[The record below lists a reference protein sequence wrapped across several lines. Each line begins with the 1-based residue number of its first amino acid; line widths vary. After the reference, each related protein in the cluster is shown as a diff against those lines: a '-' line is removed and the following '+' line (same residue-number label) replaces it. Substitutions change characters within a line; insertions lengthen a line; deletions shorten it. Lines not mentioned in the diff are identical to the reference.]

1 MNREDLKDGEIYSHS
16 NGNIVK
22 YESIVREN
30 TTIVNGKY
38 IGGIKGCRNYKTIGG
53 AFIVS
58 ELKEATPEQKH
69 WLEVC
74 IQHDKFVEYDEAI
87 KTFAKEFV
95 LPEKWLLKV
104 EPINQTII
112 RKWGDKMWSSD
123 NYICNTWKELKSNTN
138 HILIGNADVKGRPY
152 YMQNIEGY
160 RHHTEITFEQFKQ
173 YVLKEKQLPYTIL
186 KQDDDRILQVSNQEG
201 SIFDIGDKVQSLNM
215 KKYQVIP
222 LEIID
227 FRFNKAN
234 DGIIAVCNK
243 QTSNDISI
251 DKIEHYIEPVIEEEF
266 VLPEKWLLKVEDN
279 KSIII
284 KEWGDKMWSTYN
296 YKCNTWSKL
305 STNPGNVIGNADYQ
319 GRPYYTSDIKNYSNH
334 TEITFDQ
341 FKKYVLKEVE
351 VKTNPNQLP
360 TFNGLVQ
367 EYGMTKAS
375 EMAKNAFAEL
385 YKQPEE
391 SLLDKAKRLYP
402 IGTKFKSCQN
412 NNIYTVK
419 SDHRKSSLLEGYI
432 LCKTEESVFDSS
444 EYLYFRDQW
453 AEIIE
458 EVKVDNSAYEILSF
472 KSEYK
477 PELTTL
483 RDNNYYVTESVQP
496 KDCPNGLGA
505 TKIQMLIDW
514 DFRHYKIHSVTQL
527 STGKVFTIGDKV
539 NLTKWE
545 HLWDTSFS
553 KVRTIKSINLTE
565 NNFIQFEFNSLHYSD
580 LNYNKVLM
588 QNCVKVE

>member
-38 IGGIKGCRNYKTIGG
+38 IGDIKGCRNYKTIGG

-173 YVLKEKQLPYTIL
+173 YVLKEKQLLYTIL
-186 KQDDDRILQVSNQEG
+186 KQDGDKILQVSNQEG
-201 SIFDIGDKVQSLNM
+201 SIFDIGDIVQGLNI
-215 KKYQVIP
+215 KKYQIIP
-222 LEIID
+222 LEIIG

-234 DGIIAVCNK
+234 DGIIATCNK
-243 QTSNDISI
+243 PTSNGISI
-251 DKIEHYIEPVIEEEF
+251 DKIEHYIESKVGKEF
-266 VLPEKWLLKVEDN
+266 VLPEIWWVRVTNENKEILTKWRHSNTNTVYPRSVGELVGMS
-279 KSIII
+279 KSNDIGTITKGHNRVNI
-284 KEWGDKMWSTYN
+284 TKSDDKYGYN
-296 YKCNTWSKL
+296 F
-305 STNPGNVIGNADYQ
+305 GN
-319 GRPYYTSDIKNYSNH
+319 
-334 TEITFDQ
+334 EITFDQ
-341 FKKYVLKEVE
+341 FKKYVLKEIE

-367 EYGMTKAS
+367 EYGMVKAS
-375 EMAKNAFAEL
+375 EMAKDAFAEL
-385 YKQPEE
+385 YKQLEE

-402 IGTKFKSCQN
+402 IGTKFKSPQN

-432 LCKTEESVFDSS
+432 LCKTEESAFDSS

-458 EVKVDNSAYEILSF
+458 QRVDNSIYEILSF
-472 KSEYK
+472 YDLHRITINKILKNGEIENRKGYSVSTA
-477 PELTTL
+477 LTNKL
-483 RDNNYYVTESVQP
+483 YIDN
-496 KDCPNGLGA
+496 
-505 TKIQMLIDW
+505 
-514 DFRHYKIHSVTQL
+514 IHSVKQL
-527 STGKVFTIGDKV
+527 STDKIFTVGDKV